1 MERQETLRQFI
12 NNPTLAE
19 VVKSELLRCF
29 LKRKSGEDVNTKA
42 ARFIATE
49 LLQEAWQELEA
60 YKVSKASNEKPNPT
74 PHV

>member
-1 MERQETLRQFI
+1 MEKQEILRQFI
-12 NNPTLAE
+12 NNPTLSE

-29 LKRKSGEDVNTKA
+29 LKRKGNEDVNTKA

-49 LLQEAWQELEA
+49 LLQEAWLEMEA